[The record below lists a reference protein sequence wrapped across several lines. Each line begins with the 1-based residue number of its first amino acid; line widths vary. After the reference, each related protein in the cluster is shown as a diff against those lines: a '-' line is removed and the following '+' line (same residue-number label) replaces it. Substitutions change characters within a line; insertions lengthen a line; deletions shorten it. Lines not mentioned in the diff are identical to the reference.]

1 MSNKIGP
8 PTRSGGHLIAGP
20 GGARAILAATGMLMA
35 LDYFGFRSFASLGGV
50 SGGAIPVRLF
60 AAGVSVRRLVELA
73 VELDFQ
79 SLLDSEATMKS
90 VMFEHY
96 YLHASRYRNRLPIS
110 GCYNGKRFAKWI
122 EDAADPSWPEKFW
135 TLACDHDAQ
144 ILLSK
149 EGVFRREKGGKF
161 HQLCS
166 QTPRLGTAICASC
179 AVPMIFNSVP
189 LTLGGGEVLTLHDGA
204 LSWEGWQP
212 VSVVVDHLAAE
223 PRDIIV
229 CDVGP
234 DTTLYDRI
242 SSSIWKVVCGGRC
255 IPTSKVV
262 AESERKF
269 LLIKPVVTSVCTFEF
284 TASKD
289 NKIEA
294 IMEGFAATL
303 RALAQDNRL
312 TEAEYL
318 AGRDIVVSFN
328 GMVRAARRQEPGTLS
343 QQAMSLLVSKGVL
356 SESNK

>member
-1 MSNKIGP
+1 MSTIIEP

-20 GGARAILAATGMLMA
+20 GGARAILAATGMLVA

-79 SLLDSEATMKS
+79 SLLDTETTMKS

-110 GCYNGKRFAKWI
+110 GCYNGKRFAQWI
-122 EDAADPSWPEKFW
+122 ENAADPSWPEKFW

-179 AVPMIFNSVP
+179 AVPMIFNSVQLP
-189 LTLGGGEVLTLHDGA
+189 PASGEVLTLHDGA

-212 VSVVVDHLAAE
+212 VSVVVDHFAAA

-284 TASKD
+284 TASRD
-289 NKIEA
+289 NKFEA

-303 RALAQDNRL
+303 RALGQDNRL
-312 TEAEYL
+312 TEEEYL
-318 AGRDIVVSFN
+318 AGRDIVVAFN
-328 GMVRAARRQEPGTLS
+328 SAVRESRRLEPGTLS
-343 QQAMSLLVSKGVL
+343 QRAMSLLIDKGVL
-356 SESNK
+356 SENDK